1 MTSKNQ
7 IVSQS
12 FIDDQFKMVFS
23 SNDGP
28 HKKKPVYENFV
39 SPRRQLS
46 PDEQKEIVKSGF
58 SKVSNK
64 SLLRLVGVRPKS
76 RQRTTQSSKQ
86 HTFNKGRESHFNFEG
101 YQPTKKNFAESN
113 KDLVSSL

>member
-12 FIDDQFKMVFS
+12 FIDDKFKMVFS

-28 HKKKPVYENFV
+28 HKKKPIYENFV

-46 PDEQKEIVKSGF
+46 PDEQREIVKSGF

-64 SLLRLVGVRPKS
+64 SLHRLVGVRPKS
-76 RQRTTQSSKQ
+76 RQKTSQSSKQ
-86 HTFNKGRESHFNFEG
+86 QIFNNVRESH
-101 YQPTKKNFAESN
+101 
-113 KDLVSSL
+113 